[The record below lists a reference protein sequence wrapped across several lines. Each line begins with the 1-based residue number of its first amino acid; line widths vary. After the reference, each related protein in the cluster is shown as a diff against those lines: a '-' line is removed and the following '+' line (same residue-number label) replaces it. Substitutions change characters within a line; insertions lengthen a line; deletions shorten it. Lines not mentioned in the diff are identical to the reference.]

1 MSSARV
7 AAAGLGSDKENRR
20 EEGRQTDGCER
31 MELGQS
37 GQCLALFSH
46 KGHNVFHFPFL
57 SASHT
62 LFM

>member
-31 MELGQS
+31 RELGQ
-37 GQCLALFSH
+37 
-46 KGHNVFHFPFL
+46 
-57 SASHT
+57 
-62 LFM
+62 